1 MFSEPNYPHDIFMK
15 IKPDKKYFVCH
26 PKRPEWGIG
35 WIEKWNSDGTFL
47 VNFSKTLSKKFDPK
61 LMPVAFDQFEATSE
75 LLIQFHQEKMEWA
88 GKKYKGFRQREIK
101 KPARVT
107 HCYSCKEQLDNSI
120 DIECVSCGWILC
132 WCGACGCGFDRSG
145 FYT

>member
-1 MFSEPNYPHDIFMK
+1 VEITPEIPAFLE
-15 IKPDKKYFVCH
+15 KPTVRLQMVKD
-26 PKRPEWGIG
+26 RW
-35 WIEKWNSDGTFL
+35 
-47 VNFSKTLSKKFDPK
+47 VNFSKILLSKKFDPK

-101 KPARVT
+101 KLSRVT
-107 HCYSCKEQLDNSI
+107 HFYSCKEQLDNSI
-120 DIECVSCGWILC
+120 DIECVSCNWILC

-145 FYT
+145 FTLNFSSFDLILQLSHVKN